1 VRILPDAEQNLQEWQ
16 RVDGSED
23 PRQRV
28 RSAGIVGM
36 GGATFPSVVKL
47 KAPESTPVSTVIL
60 NGCECEPYLTCD
72 HRLMLEA
79 PERVIAGGRLI
90 CDMVGASR
98 VIVAVESNK
107 RDAIPGLEAV
117 AGEGVEVRLVPT
129 LYPQGAEKQ
138 LIWAVLR
145 AEVPHG
151 MLPAAAGALVHNVA
165 TAAAIAD
172 AIDFGKPLMERVV
185 TVTGRV
191 ARPGNYRVLL
201 GTLVSDLI
209 EVAGGLVGDIER
221 VIAGGP
227 MTGAALGTLDVPIT
241 KGTSGI
247 VALGPEEAVRRIDDD
262 QPCIRCARCAEGCPM
277 ALQPYAIADR
287 GYRRMW
293 KDAEEFHP
301 IDCIEC
307 GVCNYVCPTK
317 RPLLQLIR
325 LAKSAALAR
334 GTRT

>member
-1 VRILPDAEQNLQEWQ
+1 
-16 RVDGSED
+16 
-23 PRQRV
+23 
-28 RSAGIVGM
+28 
-36 GGATFPSVVKL
+36 
-47 KAPESTPVSTVIL
+47 
-60 NGCECEPYLTCD
+60 
-72 HRLMLEA
+72 
-79 PERVIAGGRLI
+79 
-90 CDMVGASR
+90 
-98 VIVAVESNK
+98 VAVESNK